1 MTPSSSPQPS
11 SLPPALAA
19 QAVQFGYGEDLI
31 LNDFSLSVSRG
42 DFVGLLGPNGSGKS
56 TCVRLLSGVV
66 KPLSGAVMLDG
77 VSLTDLPRRTIARRL
92 AVVPQL
98 TAPTFAFTVREFV
111 MMGRSPH
118 LGRLQSERKEDHEIV
133 AEALALTETFD
144 LSARHVTELSG
155 GELQRVTIARALAQ
169 EADIL
174 LLDEPTA
181 MLDIN
186 HQVEIFE
193 LLRGLNASRDVTIL
207 CVSHDLNSAA
217 EYCPRLV
224 LLRNGSVVADGA
236 PEAVLTAERIQQVYG
251 ARVLIDA
258 SPSGKPRVTPLS
270 EAAVARLT
278 PRPPLRGGEG
288 ESEASVEGVLSSPG
302 GRGAGGE
309 APVSGGQPGGE
320 ATP

>member
-1 MTPSSSPQPS
+1 MNSTSSPHPTS
-11 SLPPALAA
+11 PPPALAA
-19 QAVQFGYGEDLI
+19 QAVRFGYGEDLI
-31 LNDFSLSVSRG
+31 LRDFDLDVSRG

-66 KPLSGAVMLDG
+66 RPLSGTVLLDG
-77 VSLTDLPRRTIARRL
+77 TSLADLPRRTVARRL

-111 MMGRSPH
+111 MMGRTPH
-118 LGRLQSERKEDHEIV
+118 LGRLQSERKEDHEV
-133 AEALALTETFD
+133 VTEALALTETSG
-144 LSARHVTELSG
+144 LSDRHVTELSG

-207 CVSHDLNSAA
+207 CVSHDLNSAS

-224 LLRNGSVVADGA
+224 LLCEGAVVADG
-236 PEAVLTAERIQQVYG
+236 PPDQVLTAERIQGVYG

-270 EAAVARLT
+270 EAAVTRLSAV
-278 PRPPLRGGEG
+278 PAVLPLSRRERG
-288 ESEASVEGVLSSPG
+288 P
-302 GRGAGGE
+302 GGE
-309 APVSGGQPGGE
+309 APAAEGEPGPGGE
-320 ATP
+320 AAP